1 MYHKYVIIAVLFL
14 MGAYFVLNYSS
25 ADFKEAL
32 TMPKNT
38 NSNSNCPN
46 ILVQKGSQIYL
57 YNSNKQIVPGV
68 NPVTF
73 NNLEEYVQFTEWQR
87 SVGFTCPVL
96 YLQHT
101 ENTQGEVVY
110 KIRPSPTDLQGGLPP
125 ITNPNAMPPPRK
137 HITNLLDASRDDAPY
152 NVNSYPGYDASNMDQ
167 GEFTPDMML
176 DYIQQSTGL
185 SPNPMDNNWGGADF
199 TQTLI
204 DAGYYRDN
212 NVSLA
217 ASS

>member
-57 YNSNKQIVPGV
+57 YNSNKHIVPGV
-68 NPVTF
+68 NPITF

-204 DAGYYRDN
+204 DAGYYKDN

>member
-68 NPVTF
+68 NPITF

>member
-32 TMPKNT
+32 TMPKNI

-73 NNLEEYVQFTEWQR
+73 NNLEEYVQFTDWQR

-204 DAGYYRDN
+204 DAGYYKDN
-212 NVSLA
+212 NISLA

>member
-68 NPVTF
+68 NPITF
-73 NNLEEYVQFTEWQR
+73 NNLEEYVQFTDWQR

-125 ITNPNAMPPPRK
+125 ITNPNATPPPRK

-204 DAGYYRDN
+204 DAGYYKDN

>member
-73 NNLEEYVQFTEWQR
+73 NNLEEYVQFTDWQR

-204 DAGYYRDN
+204 DAGYYKDN

>member
-25 ADFKEAL
+25 ADFKVAL

-73 NNLEEYVQFTEWQR
+73 NNLEEYVQFTECQR

>member
-1 MYHKYVIIAVLFL
+1 MYYKYIMIAVLFS

-32 TMPKNT
+32 TMSKNT
-38 NSNSNCPN
+38 TSNKNCPN
-46 ILVQKGSQIYL
+46 VLVQKGSKIYL
-57 YNSNKQIVPGV
+57 YNSSKHMVPGV

-87 SVGFTCPVL
+87 SVGFLCPVL

-101 ENTQGEVVY
+101 ENAQGEIVY

-125 ITNPNAMPPPRK
+125 VTNPNGMPPPRK
-137 HITNLLDASRDDAPY
+137 HITKLLDASRDDAPF

-185 SPNPMDNNWGGADF
+185 SPNPMDTNWGGSDF
-199 TQTLI
+199 TQSLI
-204 DAGYYRDN
+204 DAGYYADN
-212 NVSLA
+212 NVA
-217 ASS
+217 PGTK

>member
-185 SPNPMDNNWGGADF
+185 SPNPMDENWGGADF

-204 DAGYYRDN
+204 DAGYYKDN

>member
-1 MYHKYVIIAVLFL
+1 MYHKYIIIAVLFL

-38 NSNSNCPN
+38 NSSKNCPN
-46 ILVQKGSQIYL
+46 VLVQKGSKIYL
-57 YNSNKQIVPGV
+57 YNSSKQIVPGV
-68 NPVTF
+68 NPISF

-87 SVGFTCPVL
+87 SVGFLCPVL

-101 ENTQGEVVY
+101 ENAQGEIVY
-110 KIRPSPTDLQGGLPP
+110 KIRPGPTDLQGGLPP
-125 ITNPNAMPPPRK
+125 VTNPNALPPPRK
-137 HITNLLDASRDDAPY
+137 HITKLLDASRDDKPF

-185 SPNPMDNNWGGADF
+185 SPNPMDTNWGGADF
-199 TQTLI
+199 TQSLI
-204 DAGYYRDN
+204 NAGYYAEN
-212 NVSLA
+212 NVALSVGK
-217 ASS
+217 

>member
-57 YNSNKQIVPGV
+57 YNSNKHIVPGV

-204 DAGYYRDN
+204 DAGYYKDN

>member
-1 MYHKYVIIAVLFL
+1 

-38 NSNSNCPN
+38 NSNKNCPN
-46 ILVQKGSQIYL
+46 ILVQKGSKIYL
-57 YNSNKQIVPGV
+57 YNSSKQIVPGV

-73 NNLEEYVQFTEWQR
+73 NNLEEYVQFTKWQR
-87 SVGFTCPVL
+87 SVGFMCPVL

-101 ENTQGEVVY
+101 ENAQGEVVY
-110 KIRPSPTDLQGGLPP
+110 KIRPGPTV
-125 ITNPNAMPPPRK
+125 TNPNALPPPRK
-137 HITNLLDASRDDAPY
+137 HITKLLDASRDDAPY

-185 SPNPMDNNWGGADF
+185 SPNPMDTNWGGADF

-204 DAGYYRDN
+204 DTGYYKDN
-212 NVSLA
+212 EVAVAVGS
-217 ASS
+217 

>member
-1 MYHKYVIIAVLFL
+1 MYHKYFIIAVLFL

-204 DAGYYRDN
+204 DAGYYKDN

>member
-1 MYHKYVIIAVLFL
+1 MIAVLFS

-32 TMPKNT
+32 TMSKNT
-38 NSNSNCPN
+38 TSNKNCPN
-46 ILVQKGSQIYL
+46 VLVQKGSKIYL
-57 YNSNKQIVPGV
+57 YNSSKHMVPGV

-87 SVGFTCPVL
+87 SVGFLCPVL

-101 ENTQGEVVY
+101 ENAQGEIVY

-125 ITNPNAMPPPRK
+125 VTNPNGMPPPRK
-137 HITNLLDASRDDAPY
+137 HITKLLDASRDDAPF

-185 SPNPMDNNWGGADF
+185 SPNPMDTNWGGSDF
-199 TQTLI
+199 TQSLI
-204 DAGYYRDN
+204 DAGYYADN
-212 NVSLA
+212 NVA
-217 ASS
+217 HGTK

>member
-57 YNSNKQIVPGV
+57 YNSNKHIVPGV

-125 ITNPNAMPPPRK
+125 ITNPNAMPPPRR

-204 DAGYYRDN
+204 DAGYYKDN

>member
-1 MYHKYVIIAVLFL
+1 M
-14 MGAYFVLNYSS
+14 
-25 ADFKEAL
+25 
-32 TMPKNT
+32 
-38 NSNSNCPN
+38 
-46 ILVQKGSQIYL
+46 
-57 YNSNKQIVPGV
+57 VPGV

-73 NNLEEYVQFTEWQR
+73 NNLEEYVQFTDWQR
-87 SVGFTCPVL
+87 SVGFMCPVL

-125 ITNPNAMPPPRK
+125 ITNPNALPPPRK

-167 GEFTPDMML
+167 GEFTPDMMI
-176 DYIQQSTGL
+176 DYIKQSSGL

-199 TQTLI
+199 TQALI
-204 DAGYYRDN
+204 DSGYYKDN
-212 NVSLA
+212 NVAISVNK
-217 ASS
+217 

>member
-1 MYHKYVIIAVLFL
+1 MYHKYIIIAVLFL

-152 NVNSYPGYDASNMDQ
+152 NVNSYPGYDPSNMDQ

-199 TQTLI
+199 TQALI

>member
-204 DAGYYRDN
+204 DAGYYKDN